1 MEHNKMEQ
9 TTTKL
14 SVQHSNNS
22 SNNNSEKLSFEL
34 TTESF
39 GCLCESCKVDYSH
52 SQQEETNFIPC
63 ADCCIWCEEKVDEKI
78 SQREPSESIPA
89 DTRHTKEE
97 LTQAH
102 SNDILMR
109 LEWML
114 QNLTCAMDKAKVKP
128 HGFSLD
134 YTDIQKE
141 IATICRTGDSTIS
154 TIDDLKHA
162 EKLSFEDVDFE
173 NEEEEVYNIANAL
186 LKTKRKPVRVC
197 SKTKQK
203 AYLDSTRNHNKH
215 HSEYSNTFTAEEK
228 KLYGIVD
235 DEKLSFEKEDNEINT
250 ILNPI
255 EEDEHESVYSNP
267 KEDVGYENEEE
278 EVLEIA
284 QLEFKLEVEQNK
296 AYDILVTKNERIRNL
311 ESQIRYLQ
319 QTNSDQDI
327 LLNKY
332 IEHLE
337 YLTTQRKTNKETLT
351 ATKNILIARHNQ
363 FITVDDTISDEFQKN
378 NNAIDFIESLIPY

>member
-1 MEHNKMEQ
+1 VTLTKNTQYQVSSTSIVTLTNETSYIINIVCHNMEHNKMEQ
-9 TTTKL
+9 TTTKS
-14 SVQHSNNS
+14 SVQHNNES
-22 SNNNSEKLSFEL
+22 SNNKKLSFEL
-34 TTESF
+34 TNESF

-141 IATICRTGDSTIS
+141 IATICRTGASTIS
-154 TIDDLKHA
+154 NIDDLKHD

-235 DEKLSFEKEDNEINT
+235 DEKLSFE
-250 ILNPI
+250 
-255 EEDEHESVYSNP
+255 
-267 KEDVGYENEEE
+267 DVGYENEEE
-278 EVLEIA
+278 EVIYHNCLSQYGDYLEEQIVEEEKEPVITA
-284 QLEFKLEVEQNK
+284 NEKLLLDSIFELSQELKATQEELRLMTKARNDLYITHLENVQKIK
-296 AYDILVTKNERIRNL
+296 D
-311 ESQIRYLQ
+311 
-319 QTNSDQDI
+319 
-327 LLNKY
+327 
-332 IEHLE
+332 IEHEIINAKEQKENESFWLS
-337 YLTTQRKTNKETLT
+337 LTKK
-351 ATKNILIARHNQ
+351 
-363 FITVDDTISDEFQKN
+363 
-378 NNAIDFIESLIPY
+378 